1 MKIFAS
7 VLACI
12 VSLAATVT
20 LFAQDSVDKLQDLIG
35 VRWADG
41 SDTIRERGFVFV
53 RSIDPSTNQVTY
65 WRESSTGKCVSALS
79 ANGRFGGFFYVPA
92 DDCKV
97 ASGQSGSEAAER
109 PASAARGVTLHRDL
123 NLAGTSEVFAG
134 DVPDLRGSRIGDNQ
148 ATSVAITRGCRAR
161 LYRQPNYQGSYT
173 EIDANVGDLRGS
185 TVGDDSVSSV
195 KVRCDVEGGS
205 SATRGVTLHRDLNF
219 TGASELF
226 TDDAPDLR
234 RTRIGDD
241 QATSV
246 SVSEGCR
253 ARLYQNLNFQGAS
266 TEVDANVSD
275 LRGSRVGD
283 DSATSLEV
291 ECDAVWEG
299 VDWGDSGTAIKR
311 GVTLH
316 RDLNYGGV
324 SEHFTGDVPDLRS
337 SKIGNDQ
344 ASSVSIS
351 EGCRAR
357 LYQSLNY
364 WGAYTEVDSNVGDLR
379 GSEVGNDSVTALRV
393 RCDVDT
399 ESSAT
404 RGVTLYRDKS
414 FTGVSEVFTGD
425 APDLRYSKIG
435 NDHATSV
442 RVSKGCRAK
451 LHPNLNFEGASTEI
465 DADVADLRGSTVGD
479 DSVSSLEVDCE
490 DWIWSDDWSGEEAGE
505 AEDEWAEE
513 RAAQGSAG
521 TRGVTLHRDLNYTG
535 TSQLFSGDVPDLR
548 SSTVGND
555 EATSVSIS
563 RGCRARLYQNLNYE
577 GSYTEVDS
585 NVGDLRGSTIGND
598 SVSSLKVRCES
609 LAKATKARS

>member
-1 MKIFAS
+1 MKTIVS
-7 VLACI
+7 ILACI
-12 VSLAATVT
+12 VSLAATAT
-20 LFAQDSVDKLQDLIG
+20 LFAQDSVDTLQDLIG

-53 RSIDPSTNQVTY
+53 RSIDTSTNQVTY
-65 WRESSTGKCVSALS
+65 WKESRTGKCVSALS
-79 ANGRFGGFFYVPA
+79 ANGRFAGFFYIPVA
-92 DDCKV
+92 DCNP

-185 TVGDDSVSSV
+185 TVGDDSVSSL
-195 KVRCDVEGGS
+195 KVRCVAVAAS
-205 SATRGVTLHRDLNF
+205 SAARGVTLHRDLNF
-219 TGASELF
+219 AGASELF
-226 TDDAPDLR
+226 TDSVPDLR

-253 ARLYQNLNFQGAS
+253 ATLYQHLNFQGAS

-291 ECDAVWEG
+291 ECDDLWED
-299 VDWGDSGTAIKR
+299 VDWGDSGTAVKR

-324 SEHFTGDVPDLRS
+324 GELFTGDVPDLRS

-344 ASSVSIS
+344 ATSVTVS

-379 GSEVGNDSVTALRV
+379 GSEVGSDSVTSIRV
-393 RCDVDT
+393 RCDVDDEGT
-399 ESSAT
+399 AA
-404 RGVTLYRDKS
+404 RGVTLYRDTS
-414 FTGVSEVFTGD
+414 FTGVSELFSAD

-442 RVSKGCRAK
+442 RVSTGCRAK
-451 LHPNLNFEGASTEI
+451 LYQNLNLEGASTEV

-479 DSVSSLEVDCE
+479 DSVSSLEVDCD
-490 DWIWSDDWSGEEAGE
+490 DWIWSDGWSGGEAEE

-513 RAAQGSAG
+513 RAAQGSPG

-535 TSQLFSGDVPDLR
+535 AKQLFTGDVPDLR
-548 SSTVGND
+548 GSTVGND
-555 EATSVSIS
+555 EASSVSIS

-577 GSYTEVDS
+577 GAYTEVDS
-585 NVGDLRGSTIGND
+585 SDGDLRGSTVGND
-598 SVSSLKVRCES
+598 SVTSLKVRCES
-609 LAKATKARS
+609 LVKANKARL